1 MLLGKVIPGKK
12 DSMFPSVDTTSI
24 HVLTTAYNDL
34 ITFIFKGLNA
44 RYQY

>member
-1 MLLGKVIPGKK
+1 MLPGKVIPREK
-12 DSMFPSVDTTSI
+12 DPMFPSADTISI

-44 RYQY
+44 RYQH